1 MRSSYSSCR
10 VRSSLPE
17 RFPKVL
23 RDGSKPR
30 CPSAG
35 SAFLTFGLS
44 IRLSMYVDTSHIYIY
59 IHTYM
64 YIYIYTS
71 IYCFTAS
78 ADFKGCGLGVE

>member
-1 MRSSYSSCR
+1 MRSSYSFCR

-44 IRLSMYVDTSHIYIY
+44 IRLSMYVDISHIYIY
-59 IHTYM
+59 TYM